1 MRKLLFFAHKHS
13 LCNLH
18 RTNPHV
24 NSAYIVQQLG
34 SKHGTSH
41 HFSYGQLN
49 GRFNVADYT
58 SSTAMEV
65 HRPAASTP
73 SASSTTAVTTTTTSR
88 YRSTTRTTTSA
99 SYLRP
104 LGGISASCSS
114 QRLRVQHH
122 YIRTCSIGPWD
133 FYFYDSQ
140 FLRLLQQ
147 QQYLQDFFLYYNIN
161 TTNRSKHLAAST
173 WSTQR
178 TRKRPHDR
186 TNARFV
192 YQRTYGGIRDRDFP
206 TATSSQQIN
215 SIIAFQNAPPQDL
228 TPRPAEPSLHYHRSY
243 MDYHQQHNF
252 TTISPSDFVLLSSTS

>member
-1 MRKLLFFAHKHS
+1 MHTS
-13 LCNLH
+13 TLCVTCTGRIH
-18 RTNPHV
+18 TSIVRTW
-24 NSAYIVQQLG
+24 YIVQQLG
-34 SKHGTSH
+34 SKYGTSH

-49 GRFNVADYT
+49 GRFKVADYT

-147 QQYLQDFFLYYNIN
+147 QQYLQHFFLYYNIN
-161 TTNRSKHLAAST
+161 TTRSKHLAAST

-178 TRKRPHDR
+178 TRQHPHDR